1 MNQAINGVSSQSET
15 AIRWRYPSIAATAL
29 GRVAGSLCEMIPAKI
44 WGVKISYLL
53 FALAT
58 APVCV
63 LVYVWIKIFCEK
75 YVLTNRSVQRWASF
89 GSRQLGSVSLDD
101 ISSVEVVQYDGQE
114 FYKAADLQLQN
125 AKGDS
130 LMTLQ
135 AIQRPEIFRRLI
147 LEARDAR
154 QQSERALAT
163 IEARQ
168 SA

>member
-15 AIRWRYPSIAATAL
+15 AIRSRYPSIASTAL
-29 GRVAGSLCEMIPAKI
+29 GRVVGSLCETIPLKI
-44 WGVKISYLL
+44 WGVKVSYLL

-58 APVCV
+58 APICV
-63 LVYVWIKIFCEK
+63 LEFVRLKIVGEK

-89 GSRQLGSVSLDD
+89 GNRQLSSVSLDE
-101 ISSVEVVQYDGQE
+101 ISEVEVVQQDGQE

-130 LMTLQ
+130 LMTLK